1 MEGLEILPLT
11 WKLFVKL
18 PGDDAN
24 LPGNEADLPGD
35 DANLPGNY
43 ANLPGDDAELA
54 SDGEDL
60 LQNEGQL
67 CRALQVQA
75 VVSNHS
81 HKLGYGLAVIH
92 HCSGCVNKFFF
103 VLRKGVQKGFDLQGV
118 VN

>member
-43 ANLPGDDAELA
+43 ANLPGDDAELLVMVRICSRMRDSSA
-54 SDGEDL
+54 E
-60 LQNEGQL
+60 L
-67 CRALQVQA
+67 CRSKQWSAITLTNSVTDWQSSTTA
-75 VVSNHS
+75 
-81 HKLGYGLAVIH
+81 LAV
-92 HCSGCVNKFFF
+92 STNSSLF
-103 VLRKGVQKGFDLQGV
+103 
-118 VN
+118 